1 MCLFY
6 YLFNLFSVGR
16 SLARLSGIL
25 LKATRRCL
33 LLQKSSD
40 GNNIFKKW
48 SSNFRAWR
56 SWRDTLPSARS
67 ETVLLKAAVSTK
79 TMQSLPME
87 VGSSSSAP
95 SDTSGSVVQVCFP
108 SARTSML
115 DSLNRQ
121 REDGRL
127 CDLSI
132 HVQGHVFKAHRC
144 VLAASSPYFHDQV
157 LLKNMSTVSIPAVMD
172 PLAFESVLSC
182 AYTGQLQMLREDIVN
197 YLTVGSVLQMWH
209 IVDKCTE
216 LLKEG
221 RAGGGSSGGG
231 GVQDG
236 ASAGGGGGSANLG
249 CSSSNGDGGAGGGNS
264 AGSDGGAG
272 GGQAQV
278 VGSNE
283 PQRASQPPSRPS
295 VSESQ
300 SPSSTNYFSPRD
312 GSSFGGSCAAAAG
325 ASVDGGGAS
334 NTPGYCTPS
343 GGEEAFLIE
352 EEEEEVEEE
361 EEEVLYHQRKRG
373 RGGSGRRKKISS
385 VSEQEVGVSDS
396 FGVSSYQDGENSAL
410 TPQKR
415 PTYSQ
420 PSIMPRKQWVVVK
433 TERMEDDDLI
443 VVSGEEG
450 EDEEDEEDRELEL
463 ARERARS
470 DFNISNVRSLS
481 AELGGRAEN
490 DMDSQVDYCQ
500 SSEDYLKF
508 EGSLMDQTLAQH
520 LHDSAAGQSQ
530 SANRAVSAL
539 LGQVQSAATA
549 RAQLFPLDM
558 QGNQI
563 LLYSQASGLSLDTAA
578 APLGMAGGMIGG
590 ASFKGPSLEHGAVHL
605 SVQGGLGV
613 DGMDSGGIGSGNGGS
628 NSSSGGSG
636 KVFMCHCGKTFTHK
650 SMRDRHINMH
660 LDLRPF
666 HCPVCAKKFKMKH
679 HLTEHMKTHTGL
691 KPYDCLGCGKKFM
704 WRDSFMR
711 HRSHCERRSGLGD
724 SGEGGSSRDGG
735 RRGDGGEDGPD
746 LISSPHLLLSAG
758 EGSILGGGGGG
769 GGRGGVSVSSPHL
782 SGAVLSPQHVGVSA
796 TGSNSG
802 NSVSNSG
809 SSAMS
814 NMAAAGA
821 LLGVVSQSP
830 GQGSGMFS
838 GLGLGRS
845 VCDEDVCEVGA
856 NDSSVT

>member
-1 MCLFY
+1 
-6 YLFNLFSVGR
+6 
-16 SLARLSGIL
+16 
-25 LKATRRCL
+25 
-33 LLQKSSD
+33 
-40 GNNIFKKW
+40 
-48 SSNFRAWR
+48 
-56 SWRDTLPSARS
+56 
-67 ETVLLKAAVSTK
+67 
-79 TMQSLPME
+79 MQSLPMDA
-87 VGSSSSAP
+87 GCSSSAP
-95 SDTSGSVVQVCFP
+95 GDPSGSVVQVCFP
-108 SARTSML
+108 GAQASVL

-132 HVQGHVFKAHRC
+132 QVQGQVFKAHRC

-182 AYTGQLQMLREDIVN
+182 AYTGQLRMLRDDIVN

-221 RAGGGSSGGG
+221 RAAAGGGSAG

-236 ASAGGGGGSANLG
+236 AGGGGGGS
-249 CSSSNGDGGAGGGNS
+249 SI
-264 AGSDGGAG
+264 
-272 GGQAQV
+272 GQAQV
-278 VGSNE
+278 VGSHD

-295 VSESQ
+295 LSESQ

-312 GSSFGGSCAAAAG
+312 GSGFGGGGAAVAG
-325 ASVDGGGAS
+325 ASADGGGAN
-334 NTPGYCTPS
+334 NTPSYCTPS

-373 RGGSGRRKKISS
+373 RGGGGGGSGRRKKMSS

-396 FGVSSYQDGENSAL
+396 FGVSSYQDGEDSAL
-410 TPQKR
+410 PLQKR

-433 TERMEDDDLI
+433 TERTEDDDLI

-450 EDEEDEEDRELEL
+450 GEEEEEEEEREMEM
-463 ARERARS
+463 ARERERT

-481 AELGGRAEN
+481 GELGGRAET
-490 DMDSQVDYCQ
+490 DMDTQVDYCQ

-508 EGSLMDQTLAQH
+508 ESSLMDQTLAQH
-520 LHDSAAGQSQ
+520 LHDSAAGQGQ

-539 LGQVQSAATA
+539 LGQVQSAASA

-563 LLYSQASGLSLDTAA
+563 LLYSQASGLSLDSAPP
-578 APLGMAGGMIGG
+578 PLGMTGGMVGG
-590 ASFKGPSLEHGAVHL
+590 ASFKGPNLEHGAVHL

-613 DGMDSGGIGSGNGGS
+613 DGMDSGGIGGGGGS
-628 NSSSGGSG
+628 GGGGGAGGSG

-711 HRSHCERRSGLGD
+711 HRSHCERRSGLGEGAD
-724 SGEGGSSRDGG
+724 GGSGVEGG
-735 RRGDGGEDGPD
+735 RRGGGGGEDGSD
-746 LISSPHLLLSAG
+746 LISSPHLLLSPG
-758 EGSILGGGGGG
+758 EGGQGGVLGGG
-769 GGRGGVSVSSPHL
+769 GGRGGMSVLSPHH
-782 SGAVLSPQHVGVSA
+782 SSAVLSPQHPSVSA
-796 TGSNSG
+796 TGSSSSNGS
-802 NSVSNSG
+802 SSNSG
-809 SSAMS
+809 SSGLS
-814 NMAAAGA
+814 NTMAAAGA
-821 LLGVVSQSP
+821 LLGVVSQNP
-830 GQGSGMFS
+830 GQGSGMFG
-838 GLGLGRS
+838 GLGMGRS
-845 VCDEDVCEVGA
+845 VCDEDVCEVSA
-856 NDSSVT
+856 NDNSVT

>member
-1 MCLFY
+1 
-6 YLFNLFSVGR
+6 
-16 SLARLSGIL
+16 
-25 LKATRRCL
+25 
-33 LLQKSSD
+33 
-40 GNNIFKKW
+40 
-48 SSNFRAWR
+48 
-56 SWRDTLPSARS
+56 
-67 ETVLLKAAVSTK
+67 
-79 TMQSLPME
+79 MQSLAME
-87 VGSSSSAP
+87 VGSSSSSSSSSA
-95 SDTSGSVVQVCFP
+95 GSVVQVCFP
-108 SARTSML
+108 SAQASVL

-121 REDGRL
+121 REEGRL

-132 HVQGHVFKAHRC
+132 HVQGQVFKAHRC

-182 AYTGQLQMLREDIVN
+182 AYTGQLRMLREDIVN

-221 RAGGGSSGGG
+221 RAAAAAGSGGGGGGGSGGGGLGGEGRGGGGRGGG

-236 ASAGGGGGSANLG
+236 ASGGAANPG
-249 CSSSNGDGGAGGGNS
+249 CSSSNGDGGAGGGD
-264 AGSDGGAG
+264 AVGGDESV
-272 GGQAQV
+272 GQVQV
-278 VGSNE
+278 VESNE
-283 PQRASQPPSRPS
+283 PQRVSQPPSRPS
-295 VSESQ
+295 ASESQ

-312 GSSFGGSCAAAAG
+312 GSGFGGSGAAATG
-325 ASVDGGGAS
+325 ASADGGGAS
-334 NTPGYCTPS
+334 NTPSYCTPS

-352 EEEEEVEEE
+352 EEEEEEEDVEEEE

-373 RGGSGRRKKISS
+373 RGGGSRRRKKMSS
-385 VSEQEVGVSDS
+385 ASEQEVGVSDS
-396 FGVSSYQDGENSAL
+396 FGVSSYQDGEDSAL
-410 TPQKR
+410 PLQKR

-433 TERMEDDDLI
+433 TERTEDDDLI

-450 EDEEDEEDRELEL
+450 GEDEEDEDEREMEL
-463 ARERARS
+463 ARGRERS
-470 DFNISNVRSLS
+470 NFNISNVRSLS
-481 AELGGRAEN
+481 GEMGDRAEN
-490 DMDSQVDYCQ
+490 DMDSQDYCQ

-508 EGSLMDQTLAQH
+508 EGSLMEQTLAQH
-520 LHDSAAGQSQ
+520 LHDSAAGQNQ
-530 SANRAVSAL
+530 NANRAVSAL
-539 LGQVQSAATA
+539 LGQVQSAASA

-563 LLYSQASGLSLDTAA
+563 LLYSQASGLSLDAA
-578 APLGMAGGMIGG
+578 AVPPLGMAGGMIGG
-590 ASFKGPSLEHGAVHL
+590 AQFKGPSLEHGAVHL

-613 DGMDSGGIGSGNGGS
+613 DGMDGAGIGGGAC
-628 NSSSGGSG
+628 SSGGSG

-711 HRSHCERRSGLGD
+711 HRSHCERRSGLGEG
-724 SGEGGSSRDGG
+724 GEGASGTDGA
-735 RRGDGGEDGPD
+735 RRGGGGGGGGGGGSEDGPD
-746 LISSPHLLLSAG
+746 FISSPHLLLSAG
-758 EGSILGGGGGG
+758 EGGQGGIVGGGA
-769 GGRGGVSVSSPHL
+769 RGGVSVSTL
-782 SGAVLSPQHVGVSA
+782 SAAVLAQQQQQQQQQHVSA
-796 TGSNSG
+796 AGSNNSSSSSG
-802 NSVSNSG
+802 
-809 SSAMS
+809 

-821 LLGVVSQSP
+821 LLSP
-830 GQGSGMFS
+830 GQGQGSGMFG

-845 VCDEDVCEVGA
+845 VCDEDVCEV
-856 NDSSVT
+856 DESSVT

>member
-1 MCLFY
+1 MLQCQ
-6 YLFNLFSVGR
+6 
-16 SLARLSGIL
+16 
-25 LKATRRCL
+25 LKT
-33 LLQKSSD
+33 
-40 GNNIFKKW
+40 
-48 SSNFRAWR
+48 
-56 SWRDTLPSARS
+56 
-67 ETVLLKAAVSTK
+67 
-79 TMQSLPME
+79 SLPME
-87 VGSSSSAP
+87 VGSSSSSSSAP
-95 SDTSGSVVQVCFP
+95 SNTSGPVVQVCFP
-108 SARTSML
+108 SAQASVL

-132 HVQGHVFKAHRC
+132 HVQGQVFKAHRC

-182 AYTGQLQMLREDIVN
+182 AYTGQLRMLREDIVN

-221 RAGGGSSGGG
+221 RASTGGGSSGGG

-236 ASAGGGGGSANLG
+236 ASVGGRGGSANLG
-249 CSSSNGDGGAGGGNS
+249 CSSSNGDGVAGGSNGS
-264 AGSDGGAG
+264 GSDGGVG
-272 GGQAQV
+272 DGQAQV

-283 PQRASQPPSRPS
+283 PQRASHHPSRPS

-312 GSSFGGSCAAAAG
+312 GSSFGGSGAAAAG

-334 NTPGYCTPS
+334 NTPSYCTPS

-352 EEEEEVEEE
+352 EEEEDVEEE

-373 RGGSGRRKKISS
+373 RGGGSGRRKKISS
-385 VSEQEVGVSDS
+385 LSEQEVGVSDS
-396 FGVSSYQDGENSAL
+396 FGVSSYQDGEDLAMPL
-410 TPQKR
+410 KR

-450 EDEEDEEDRELEL
+450 GEDEDDEDEREIEL
-463 ARERARS
+463 ARERERS

-481 AELGGRAEN
+481 ADLSGRAEN

-508 EGSLMDQTLAQH
+508 EGNLMDQTLAQH

-539 LGQVQSAATA
+539 LGQVQSAASA

-563 LLYSQASGLSLDTAA
+563 LLYSQASGLSLDAA
-578 APLGMAGGMIGG
+578 APPLGMAGNMIGG

-613 DGMDSGGIGSGNGGS
+613 DGMDSGGIGGGSGGS
-628 NSSSGGSG
+628 NGSNGGSG

-711 HRSHCERRSGLGD
+711 HRSHCERRSGLGEG
-724 SGEGGSSRDGG
+724 GEGGSAGEGG
-735 RRGDGGEDGPD
+735 RRGGGGGEDGPD
-746 LISSPHLLLSAG
+746 FMSSSHLLLSAG
-758 EGSILGGGGGG
+758 EGGQGGILG
-769 GGRGGVSVSSPHL
+769 GGRGGMSVSSHHL
-782 SGAVLSPQHVGVSA
+782 SVLSPQHTSVSA
-796 TGSNSG
+796 TGSSSSN
-802 NSVSNSG
+802 NSVSNS
-809 SSAMS
+809 SSAALN

-821 LLGVVSQSP
+821 LLGVVSQGP
-830 GQGSGMFS
+830 GQGSGMFA
-838 GLGLGRS
+838 GLGLSRG
-845 VCDEDVCEVGA
+845 VCDEDVCEVSA

>member
-1 MCLFY
+1 
-6 YLFNLFSVGR
+6 
-16 SLARLSGIL
+16 
-25 LKATRRCL
+25 
-33 LLQKSSD
+33 
-40 GNNIFKKW
+40 
-48 SSNFRAWR
+48 
-56 SWRDTLPSARS
+56 
-67 ETVLLKAAVSTK
+67 
-79 TMQSLPME
+79 MQSLPME
-87 VGSSSSAP
+87 VGSSSSSSSAP
-95 SDTSGSVVQVCFP
+95 SDTSGPVVQVCFP
-108 SARTSML
+108 SAQASVL

-121 REDGRL
+121 REEGRL

-132 HVQGHVFKAHRC
+132 HVQGQVFKAHRC

-157 LLKNMSTVSIPAVMD
+157 LLKNMSTVSIPAAMD

-182 AYTGQLQMLREDIVN
+182 AYTGQLRMLREDIVN

-221 RAGGGSSGGG
+221 RAAAGGGSSGGG
-231 GVQDG
+231 GGVQDG
-236 ASAGGGGGSANLG
+236 VGGGDGGSANLG
-249 CSSSNGDGGAGGGNS
+249 CSSSNGDGVAGGGDGV
-264 AGSDGGAG
+264 GSDGGAG

-283 PQRASQPPSRPS
+283 PQRASQAPSRPS

-312 GSSFGGSCAAAAG
+312 GSSFGGSGATAAG
-325 ASVDGGGAS
+325 ASADGGGAS
-334 NTPGYCTPS
+334 NTPSYCTPS

-373 RGGSGRRKKISS
+373 RGGGSGRRKKMSS

-396 FGVSSYQDGENSAL
+396 FGVSSYQDGEHSAL
-410 TPQKR
+410 PLQKR
-415 PTYSQ
+415 PAYSQ

-443 VVSGEEG
+443 VVSGEDEG
-450 EDEEDEEDRELEL
+450 EDEEDEDEREMEL
-463 ARERARS
+463 ARERERS
-470 DFNISNVRSLS
+470 DFNISNVRSLQ
-481 AELGGRAEN
+481 ADLGGRAES
-490 DMDSQVDYCQ
+490 DMDSQVDYCH

-520 LHDSAAGQSQ
+520 LHDSAAGQNQ
-530 SANRAVSAL
+530 STNRAVSAL
-539 LGQVQSAATA
+539 LGQVQSAASA

-563 LLYSQASGLSLDTAA
+563 LLYSQASGLSLDTAPP
-578 APLGMAGGMIGG
+578 PLGMPGGMIGG
-590 ASFKGPSLEHGAVHL
+590 ASFKGPGLEHGAVHL

-613 DGMDSGGIGSGNGGS
+613 DGMDGGGIGGGSGSGGS
-628 NSSSGGSG
+628 NGAGGSG

-711 HRSHCERRSGLGD
+711 HRSHCERRSGMGEG
-724 SGEGGSSRDGG
+724 GEGGSGGEGG
-735 RRGDGGEDGPD
+735 RRGGGGGEDGSD

-758 EGSILGGGGGG
+758 EGGHGGILGGG
-769 GGRGGVSVSSPHL
+769 GGRGGVAVSSPHL
-782 SGAVLSPQHVGVSA
+782 SGGVLSPHHAGVSA
-796 TGSNSG
+796 TGSSSSN
-802 NSVSNSG
+802 NSNS
-809 SSAMS
+809 SSAALGH

-821 LLGVVSQSP
+821 LLGVVSQGP
-830 GQGSGMFS
+830 GQGSGMFA
-838 GLGLGRS
+838 GLGLGRG

>member
-1 MCLFY
+1 
-6 YLFNLFSVGR
+6 
-16 SLARLSGIL
+16 
-25 LKATRRCL
+25 
-33 LLQKSSD
+33 
-40 GNNIFKKW
+40 
-48 SSNFRAWR
+48 
-56 SWRDTLPSARS
+56 
-67 ETVLLKAAVSTK
+67 
-79 TMQSLPME
+79 MQSLPME
-87 VGSSSSAP
+87 VGSSSSSAH
-95 SDTSGSVVQVCFP
+95 SDTSGSMVQVCFP
-108 SARTSML
+108 SAQASVL

-132 HVQGHVFKAHRC
+132 HVQGQVFKAHRC

-157 LLKNMSTVSIPAVMD
+157 LLKDMSTVSIPAVMD

-182 AYTGQLQMLREDIVN
+182 AYTGQLRMLREDIVN

-216 LLKEG
+216 LLKED
-221 RAGGGSSGGG
+221 RAAAGGGNSGG
-231 GVQDG
+231 GVQVKTG
-236 ASAGGGGGSANLG
+236 VGGGAGSANPG
-249 CSSSNGDGGAGGGNS
+249 CSSSNSDSVAAGGNGARGGDG
-264 AGSDGGAG
+264 G

-278 VGSNE
+278 AGSNE
-283 PQRASQPPSRPS
+283 PQRASQPPSHTS

-312 GSSFGGSCAAAAG
+312 GSSFGGSGAAAAG
-325 ASVDGGGAS
+325 ASVDGGGAN
-334 NTPGYCTPS
+334 NTPSYCTPS

-373 RGGSGRRKKISS
+373 RGGGSGRRKKMSS

-396 FGVSSYQDGENSAL
+396 FGVSSYQDGLDSVL
-410 TPQKR
+410 PPQKR

-450 EDEEDEEDRELEL
+450 GEDEEDEDERELEL
-463 ARERARS
+463 ARERERS

-481 AELGGRAEN
+481 VELGGRAES
-490 DMDSQVDYCQ
+490 DMDSQMDYCQ

-563 LLYSQASGLSLDTAA
+563 LLYSQASGLSLDAA
-578 APLGMAGGMIGG
+578 APPLGMAGGMIGA
-590 ASFKGPSLEHGAVHL
+590 ASFKGPSLEHGAVQL
-605 SVQGGLGV
+605 SMQGGLGV
-613 DGMDSGGIGSGNGGS
+613 DGMDSGGIGGGSSGS
-628 NSSSGGSG
+628 NSSTGGSG
-636 KVFMCHCGKTFTHK
+636 KMFMCHCGKTFTHK

-711 HRSHCERRSGLGD
+711 HRSHCERRSRLGESGEAGG
-724 SGEGGSSRDGG
+724 SGEGG
-735 RRGDGGEDGPD
+735 RRGGGGGEDGPD
-746 LISSPHLLLSAG
+746 LISSAHLLLSAG
-758 EGSILGGGGGG
+758 EGGQGNVQGGG

-782 SGAVLSPQHVGVSA
+782 TGGVSA
-796 TGSNSG
+796 TGSS
-802 NSVSNSG
+802 SSNS
-809 SSAMS
+809 SLSNS
-814 NMAAAGA
+814 NNMAAAGA
-821 LLGVVSQSP
+821 LLGVVTQSP
-830 GQGSGMFS
+830 GQGSGMF
-838 GLGLGRS
+838 GALALGRS
-845 VCDEDVCEVGA
+845 VCGEVSA
-856 NDSSVT
+856 NDNSVT

>member
-1 MCLFY
+1 
-6 YLFNLFSVGR
+6 
-16 SLARLSGIL
+16 
-25 LKATRRCL
+25 
-33 LLQKSSD
+33 
-40 GNNIFKKW
+40 
-48 SSNFRAWR
+48 
-56 SWRDTLPSARS
+56 
-67 ETVLLKAAVSTK
+67 
-79 TMQSLPME
+79 MQSLSME
-87 VGSSSSAP
+87 VGSSSSGSAP
-95 SDTSGSVVQVCFP
+95 SDTSGPVVQVCFP
-108 SARTSML
+108 GAQASVL

-182 AYTGQLQMLREDIVN
+182 AYTGQLRMLREDIVN

-221 RAGGGSSGGG
+221 RAAAGGGSSGGG
-231 GVQDG
+231 GGGGLQDG
-236 ASAGGGGGSANLG
+236 APVGEGRGSANLG
-249 CSSSNGDGGAGGGNS
+249 CSSSSIGDGVAGGGNG
-264 AGSDGGAG
+264 AGSDGG
-272 GGQAQV
+272 GGQARV
-278 VGSNE
+278 EGSNE

-312 GSSFGGSCAAAAG
+312 GSSFGGSGAAAAG

-334 NTPGYCTPS
+334 NTPSYCTPS

-352 EEEEEVEEE
+352 EEEEEEE

-373 RGGSGRRKKISS
+373 RGGGSGRRKKMSS

-396 FGVSSYQDGENSAL
+396 FGVSSYQDGEDSVL
-410 TPQKR
+410 PLQRR

-450 EDEEDEEDRELEL
+450 GEDEEDEDEREMEL
-463 ARERARS
+463 ARERERS

-481 AELGGRAEN
+481 ADLGGRTES

-508 EGSLMDQTLAQH
+508 EGSLMDQTLAH
-520 LHDSAAGQSQ
+520 LHDSAAGQNQ

-539 LGQVQSAATA
+539 LGQVQSAASA

-563 LLYSQASGLSLDTAA
+563 LLYSQASGLSLDAA
-578 APLGMAGGMIGG
+578 APHLGMAGGMMGG
-590 ASFKGPSLEHGAVHL
+590 ASFKGPGLEHGAVHL

-613 DGMDSGGIGSGNGGS
+613 DGMDGGGVGGGGGSGSGA
-628 NSSSGGSG
+628 GGSG

-711 HRSHCERRSGLGD
+711 HRSHCERRSGLGE
-724 SGEGGSSRDGG
+724 SGEGGGSGGEGG
-735 RRGDGGEDGPD
+735 RRGGGEEGPD
-746 LISSPHLLLSAG
+746 LIASPHLLLTGG
-758 EGSILGGGGGG
+758 EGGQGGILGGG
-769 GGRGGVSVSSPHL
+769 GGRGGGMSASSPHL
-782 SGAVLSPQHVGVSA
+782 LGVSA
-796 TGSNSG
+796 TGSSSSNNNG
-802 NSVSNSG
+802 LSNS
-809 SSAMS
+809 SN
-814 NMAAAGA
+814 NMAAAGV

-830 GQGSGMFS
+830 GQGSGMFA

-845 VCDEDVCEVGA
+845 VCDEDVCEVSA
-856 NDSSVT
+856 NDGSVT